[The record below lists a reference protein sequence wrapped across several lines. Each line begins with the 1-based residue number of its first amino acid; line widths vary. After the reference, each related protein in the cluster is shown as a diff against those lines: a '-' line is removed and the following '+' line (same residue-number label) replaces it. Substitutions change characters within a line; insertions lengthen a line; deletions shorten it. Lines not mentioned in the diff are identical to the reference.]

1 MAKIDLI
8 SLQACCELKRVN
20 LLMQSRGAWMTGE
33 MAWEL
38 SKLLKKRYR
47 I

>member
-8 SLQACCELKRVN
+8 SLQACCELKKSQLSDAKWR
-20 LLMQSRGAWMTGE
+20 RIDD
-33 MAWEL
+33 WENGL
-38 SKLLKKRYR
+38 GTTQTLKKRYG